1 MATEEELREKY
12 TGLETVDLLHIM
24 AHKNDYTDVAVSVA
38 SEELTKRKVPQN
50 EIDDYQSQV
59 VEQKKQVNTDNYFID
74 LSLFQKIGNYFL
86 IIPLVKL
93 RFRWLG
99 MKSAMS
105 DGYALKYQQQNYYS
119 IVGFSL
125 FVVSILSTNLYRESF
140 LYIWISGF
148 LVAYLFD
155 VGYNK
160 NRQIYILQEK
170 VEQGIDPFQI

>member
-1 MATEEELREKY
+1 
-12 TGLETVDLLHIM
+12 
-24 AHKNDYTDVAVSVA
+24 
-38 SEELTKRKVPQN
+38 
-50 EIDDYQSQV
+50 
-59 VEQKKQVNTDNYFID
+59 
-74 LSLFQKIGNYFL
+74 
-86 IIPLVKL
+86 
-93 RFRWLG
+93 